1 MSVASA
7 IGAGAR
13 TAPVRASPLRRRV
26 RGRVVLL
33 LCVLY
38 AILYFDRVNI
48 STAGPHGLI
57 SDLHLTSFQF
67 GLAASAF
74 ALPYGMLQA
83 FGGLA
88 GDRFG
93 ARRTLAIIATMCGLF
108 TIATGAVNGLAMLL
122 VVRFLLGLSEGA
134 AFATATHA
142 MAAWLPRDRRAFGQ
156 GIVHAASRLSNAL
169 APLIVAGLISAPHI
183 GWRGSFLVA
192 GVAGAVWALLW
203 FDFFRDRPQDHPAVD
218 ADELEELRGSIDGA
232 PVRRRPPWKKL
243 ARQLAP
249 VTLTDFCY
257 GWVLWVYLTWMPSF
271 FSAHFGL
278 ALGKSSIYTSIT
290 LLGGVVGDWL
300 GGVLSDALL
309 RRTNS
314 IGRARKT
321 GLLIGLGGS
330 ALFLVPVLAVHSLIG
345 VTICLTVAFM
355 FLELCNS
362 PLWTIPMDVAP
373 EHSGVASGLVNTGF
387 GVSGVIAAP
396 AFGLIVGHAGYP
408 VALAFSAVL
417 LVLGMISVRFI
428 STKQLIEVA
437 APSAAD
443 ASTTAQPGGDH
454 R

>member
-1 MSVASA
+1 VSA
-7 IGAGAR
+7 GNVGTDP
-13 TAPVRASPLRRRV
+13 TAAHGSPLRHRV
-26 RGRVVLL
+26 RGRVLLL
-33 LCVLY
+33 LCALY

-48 STAGPHGLI
+48 STAGPHGLV

-74 ALPYGMLQA
+74 ALPYGILQV

-93 ARRTLAIIATMCGLF
+93 ARRALGIIAALCGVF
-108 TIATGAVNGLAMLL
+108 TIVTGMVNGLVMLL

-142 MAAWLPRDRRAFGQ
+142 MAAWLPTDRRAFGQ

-169 APLIVAGLISAPHI
+169 APLIVAGLISVPHI
-183 GWRGSFLVA
+183 GWRGSFVVA
-192 GVAGAVWALLW
+192 GVLGTVWAIVWL
-203 FDFFRDRPQDHPAVD
+203 DYFRDRPKDHPRIGAE
-218 ADELEELRGSIDGA
+218 ELAELRGTADGA
-232 PVRRRPPWKKL
+232 PVRRRPPWKAL
-243 ARQLAP
+243 AKRMAP
-249 VTLTDFCY
+249 VTVTDFCY

-271 FSAHFGL
+271 FAGHFGL
-278 ALGKSSIYTSIT
+278 ALGKSSVYTSIT

-300 GGVLSDALL
+300 GGVLSDSLL

-314 IGRARKT
+314 LGRARKA

-330 ALFLVPVLAVHSLIG
+330 ALFLVPVLVVHSLIG
-345 VTICLTVAFM
+345 VTVCLTVAFL

-387 GVSGVIAAP
+387 GISGVIAAP
-396 AFGLIVGHAGYP
+396 VFGLIVGSFGYP

-417 LVLGMISVRFI
+417 LVLGMVSVRFI

-437 APSAAD
+437 DQPATEPAAGRPE
-443 ASTTAQPGGDH
+443 SEQ